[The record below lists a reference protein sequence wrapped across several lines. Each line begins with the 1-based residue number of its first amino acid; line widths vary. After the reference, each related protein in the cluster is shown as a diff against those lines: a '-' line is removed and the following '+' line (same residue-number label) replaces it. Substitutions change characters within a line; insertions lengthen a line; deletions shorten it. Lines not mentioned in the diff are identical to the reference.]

1 MRDYIEEVLGMKTN
15 TTLAPGYYLGIR
27 RSTRNFSFTVP
38 KIGQGVTDTDMDKW
52 FNQLNSGK
60 RVTTT
65 GTPSNNPTGEKS
77 TSFSGWIRTDNA
89 VNLSAKCLAAPEI
102 YKAAGGDDPN
112 LAQEKV
118 KSFKKKATAVLSRCC
133 DTQEAITEAT
143 AAEINTCACCVHE
156 IKVVILCVSNT
167 ERPGFRHDSNTNL
180 WYMEKTVRKFYL
192 SQAPTDSLIKCFA
205 RELADPDTSVNAERK
220 LVAVRADKTTPRTG
234 RNARTSSFSIRSI
247 SNEEAMATDAKLLAA
262 VQRIKAKMLA

>member
-1 MRDYIEEVLGMKTN
+1 MESN
-15 TTLAPGYYLGIR
+15 TTLTQGYYLGIR
-27 RSTRNFSFTVP
+27 RATRNFSFSVP

-60 RVTTT
+60 RAT
-65 GTPSNNPTGEKS
+65 GSSAPHNNPTGEKS

-89 VNLSAKCLAAPEI
+89 VNLSTKCLAAPEI
-102 YKAAGGDDPN
+102 YKAAGGDDPS

-133 DTQEAITEAT
+133 DTQEAITEAI
-143 AAEINTCACCVHE
+143 AAEINVCACCVHE

-192 SQAPTDSLIKCFA
+192 SIAPSDNLLKCFA
-205 RELADPDTSVNAERK
+205 EELANPETSVNAERK

-234 RNARTSSFSIRSI
+234 RNASTSSFSIRSI
-247 SNEEAMATDAKLLAA
+247 SDEEAMSTDAKLLAA
-262 VQRIKAKMLA
+262 VQRIKAKFNA

>member
-1 MRDYIEEVLGMKTN
+1 MSSN
-15 TTLAPGYYLGIR
+15 TTLTKGYYLGVR
-27 RSTRNFSFTVP
+27 RATRNFSFSVP

-60 RVTTT
+60 KVTANTVPT
-65 GTPSNNPTGEKS
+65 HNPSAEKS

-118 KSFKKKATAVLSRCC
+118 KSFKKKATEVLSRCC
-133 DTQEAITEAT
+133 ETQEAITEAT
-143 AAEINTCACCVHE
+143 AAEINICACCVHE
-156 IKVVILCVSNT
+156 IKVVILCVSDT
-167 ERPGFRHDSNTNL
+167 ERSGFRHDSNTNM
-180 WYMEKTVRKFYL
+180 WYQEKTIRKFYL
-192 SQAPTDSLIKCFA
+192 SNNPNDVLIESFA
-205 RELADPDTSVNAERK
+205 RELADPGTSVNAERK

-234 RNARTSSFSIRSI
+234 RNAYTSTFSIRTV

-262 VQRIKAKMLA
+262 VERIRSKIYSSS

>member
-1 MRDYIEEVLGMKTN
+1 MSTN
-15 TTLAPGYYLGIR
+15 TALTEGYYLGVR
-27 RSTRNFSFTVP
+27 RATRNFSFSVP

-52 FNQLNSGK
+52 FNQLNSGRK
-60 RVTTT
+60 VTVNTA
-65 GTPSNNPTGEKS
+65 PSNNPSAEKS

-133 DTQEAITEAT
+133 ETQEAITEVT
-143 AAEINTCACCVHE
+143 AAEINACACCVHE
-156 IKVVILCVSNT
+156 IKVVVLCVSDT
-167 ERPGFRHDSNTNL
+167 ERPGFRHDQNTGM
-180 WYMEKTVRKFYL
+180 WYKEKTVRKFYL
-192 SQAPTDSLIKCFA
+192 SQSPMDSLIESFA
-205 RELADPDTSVNAERK
+205 RELADPGTSVNAERK

-234 RNARTSSFSIRSI
+234 RNAYTSSFSIRSI
-247 SNEEAMATDAKLLAA
+247 TNEEAMATDAKLLAA
-262 VQRIKAKMLA
+262 VQRIKAKMLN

>member
-1 MRDYIEEVLGMKTN
+1 MKKI
-15 TTLAPGYYLGIR
+15 TLTKGYYLGVR
-27 RSTRNFSFTVP
+27 RATRNFSFLVP

-60 RVTTT
+60 KVTTHVA
-65 GTPSNNPTGEKS
+65 PSSNPTAEKS
-77 TSFSGWIRTDNA
+77 TSFSGWVKTDNA

-102 YKAAGGDDPN
+102 YKAAGGDDPY

-118 KSFKKKATAVLSRCC
+118 KAFKRKASEVLSRCC
-133 DTQEAITEAT
+133 DTQEAITEAV

-156 IKVVILCVSNT
+156 IKVVILRVSDEESSGARYDQNT
-167 ERPGFRHDSNTNL
+167 GM
-180 WYMEKTVRKFYL
+180 WYWEKTVRKFYL
-192 SQAPTDSLIKCFA
+192 SQSPADSLLEVYA
-205 RELADPDTSVNAERK
+205 EELADPGTSVNAERK

-234 RNARTSSFSIRSI
+234 RNARTSSFSIRSV

-262 VQRIKAKMLA
+262 VQRIKAKMLT